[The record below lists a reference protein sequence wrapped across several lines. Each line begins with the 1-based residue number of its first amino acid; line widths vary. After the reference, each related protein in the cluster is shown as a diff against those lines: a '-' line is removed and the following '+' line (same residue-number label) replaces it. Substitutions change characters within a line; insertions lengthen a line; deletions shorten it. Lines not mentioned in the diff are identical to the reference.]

1 LKSKCIF
8 VFLLILICTFAHAAD
23 YTFKIP
29 DPRAD
34 DHGDGTILYPTES
47 DFRAGEL
54 DLTSFAAREKDGGT
68 MFEAE
73 FASSIKRPDSRVI
86 DAGGR
91 ILESVARLG
100 FYLFNIDI
108 YIDTDRKEGS
118 GYTST
123 LPGRNAQISSAYA
136 WEKVIMLTP
145 RPNDARSQLR
155 KIIHKT
161 AEEKIRKEKGRVDPE
176 DQTQINAEIAMD
188 LDGRYFMP
196 TRVQIAGRRVSFF
209 VPPYFLRGPAQADW
223 SYVVVVTAATI
234 EDKIDLG
241 DIGIL
246 GPRAGLLNL
255 MVDEGAFNDR
265 LGTTRNEVGLLPPI
279 VDMVVP
285 DGMKQEEIL
294 RNFNVNEKKPVILPG
309 VIPSPK

>member
-1 LKSKCIF
+1 MRNLGFLFF
-8 VFLLILICTFAHAAD
+8 VFVLFCSFAHAEK
-23 YTFKIP
+23 YIFKIP
-29 DPRAD
+29 DPRGD

-47 DFRAGEL
+47 DFRPGDL
-54 DLTSFAAREKDGGT
+54 DLTSFSAREKDGGT

-91 ILESVARLG
+91 TLQSVARLG

-108 YIDTDRKEGS
+108 YIDMDRKEGS

-123 LPGRNAQISSAYA
+123 LPGRNAQISSAHA
-136 WEKVIMLTP
+136 WEKVVFLTP

-155 KIIHKT
+155 KIIHKA

-176 DQTQINAEIAMD
+176 DETQINAGIALD

-209 VPPYFLRGPAQADW
+209 VPPYFLRGPAQGDW

-255 MVDEGAFNDR
+255 MVDQGAYSDR
-265 LGTTRNEVGLLPPI
+265 LGTTRSEVGLLPPI
-279 VDMVVP
+279 LDIIVP
-285 DGMKQEEIL
+285 DGIKQEDIL